1 MSWQVAS
8 FAGLAVVLVVGF
20 AWYERTRPSARVV
33 ALVAALA
40 ALAVAGRLVLAPVPN
55 VVGTTDVALLTG
67 YALGG
72 APGFAV
78 GALAAPISNIWL
90 GQGPWTVWQMGGWG
104 LAGLAGAGL
113 AFAFGRHL
121 GRLGLACACAAMALV
136 YGALLDLSVM
146 VTYGGEQSL
155 DRYLALSAR
164 GVPFNVAHALG
175 NFGIAFVAGPALVAM
190 IERYRSRLE
199 FRWHPAGALPLV
211 LAAIV
216 LAGLGPP
223 ADDSRAA
230 GAASARAW
238 LERAREDSGGYAA
251 TPGLGASVQMTGW
264 AMLGLEAAGR
274 NPLDVGHRRRTPV
287 AYLEDNVR
295 RINSPNELELAI
307 LALEAAGLDSTRFAG
322 RNLVTDLR
330 RKQSG
335 DGSWQGQVNLTAYGV
350 LALRAAGWASGVSR
364 GGAWLRGAQNGDGGW
379 GFGPSQSSDPDSTGA
394 AMQGVA
400 ASGARGLDSAI
411 AYLRRTQRREGGWGL
426 NETGV
431 TNSQSTAWAVQ
442 GLVAARVDP
451 GQVKRRGRSGLDY
464 LAARQRGDGS
474 YAYSSSSTQTPVWV
488 TSQAMLAASR
498 EALPVEPVARGGDVT
513 PSPDVEEGA
522 EPPASTDPGESQAG
536 DSDSGGSDRRAR
548 DADREG
554 KGNDGSDER
563 DRSSDTPAEPAA
575 EVLAEQAAA
584 AESGGDEDGDATGAI
599 VAIGLGGLALA
610 FVGGWLWHWGR
621 LP

>member
-1 MSWQVAS
+1 MTWQVAS

-104 LAGLAGAGL
+104 LAGLVGAGL
-113 AFAFGRHL
+113 ALAFGRNL

-175 NFGIAFVAGPALVAM
+175 NFAIAFAAGPALVAM
-190 IERYRSRLE
+190 IARYRARLD
-199 FRWHPAGALPLV
+199 FRWHPAGVLPAALVALV
-211 LAAIV
+211 LAAP
-216 LAGLGPP
+216 GPT
-223 ADDSRAA
+223 ADDARAA
-230 GAASARAW
+230 GTGSARAW
-238 LERAREDSGGYAA
+238 LERAREASGGYAS
-251 TPGLGASVQMTGW
+251 TPGSRASVQMTGW

-274 NPLDVGHRRRTPV
+274 NPLDVGPRGGTPID
-287 AYLEDNVR
+287 YLEDNVR
-295 RINSPNELELAI
+295 RIDSANELELAI
-307 LALEAAGLDSTRFAG
+307 LGVEAAGLDSTRFAG
-322 RNLVTDLR
+322 RDLVADLR
-330 RKQSG
+330 RKQSA

-350 LALRAAGWASGVSR
+350 LALRAAGSGSGVSR
-364 GGAWLRGAQNGDGGW
+364 AAAWLRRAQNGDGGW

-394 AMQGVA
+394 AMQGLA
-400 ASGARGLDSAI
+400 AAGSGGLGPAI

-426 NETGV
+426 NETGI
-431 TNSQSTAWAVQ
+431 TNAQSTAWAVQ

-451 GQVKRRGRSGLDY
+451 GEVERRGRSGLDY

-474 YAYSSSSTQTPVWV
+474 YVYLIGCGEC
-488 TSQAMLAASR
+488 MAS
-498 EALPVEPVARGGDVT
+498 PI
-513 PSPDVEEGA
+513 
-522 EPPASTDPGESQAG
+522 
-536 DSDSGGSDRRAR
+536 GGSMC
-548 DADREG
+548 
-554 KGNDGSDER
+554 SD
-563 DRSSDTPAEPAA
+563 
-575 EVLAEQAAA
+575 L
-584 AESGGDEDGDATGAI
+584 DGDGHAGYDDSEGQSAQPDLD
-599 VAIGLGGLALA
+599 GDGQPGY
-610 FVGGWLWHWGR
+610 
-621 LP
+621 PDSQ